1 VSDRIEKTFAKL
13 RSEKRAALIPFIM
26 GYDPDAATTA
36 ALLDALPGAGANII
50 EIGMP
55 FSDPMA
61 DGPVIQAAGK
71 RALATGATVAGI
83 LELVRGFRKKHAD
96 VPIILMGYFNP
107 VYRYGLPTPERSLS
121 AKAGSLQQSSGFAQA
136 GNEKFCK
143 DAAAAGVDGIIL
155 VDLPPEE
162 EQEIRPY
169 LDSSGLKLIRLVAPT
184 SGDARLPLLAKSA
197 SGFIYYISV
206 TGITGAKAADTGAL
220 KTKIEH
226 LRQFTKLPIA
236 VGFGI
241 KTAAQVK
248 EVSAFSDAV
257 VVGSALVDI
266 IGKAKGKEDIV
277 KSSIEFVRQLANA
290 L

>member
-1 VSDRIEKTFAKL
+1 MTFRIKKTFAKL
-13 RSEKRAALIPFIM
+13 RAEKRAALIPFIM
-26 GYDPDAATTA
+26 GYDPDADTTA
-36 ALLDALPGAGANII
+36 ALLDALPGAGADLI

-71 RALATGATVAGI
+71 RALAAGATVAGI

-96 VPIILMGYFNP
+96 TPIILMGYFNP
-107 VYRYGLPTPERSLS
+107 VYRY
-121 AKAGSLQQSSGFAQA
+121 

-184 SGDARLPLLAKSA
+184 SGDDRLPLLAESA

-206 TGITGAKAADTGAL
+206 TGITGAKTADAGAL
-220 KTKIEH
+220 KSKIEH
-226 LRQFTKLPIA
+226 LRMFTKLPIA
-236 VGFGI
+236 IGFGI
-241 KTAAQVK
+241 KTAEQVK
-248 EVSAFSDAV
+248 QVSAFSDAV

-266 IGKAKGKEDIV
+266 MGKNKGKNNIV
-277 KSSIEFVRQLANA
+277 KSATEFVRQLTIN
-290 L
+290 